1 MIGIDFLPKQD
12 ILLGVN
18 VDALNFSEENV
29 ERQVTRINLGIIFL
43 RLSIVIMH
51 K

>member
-1 MIGIDFLPKQD
+1 MIGIDFLPKQE

-18 VDALNFSEENV
+18 VDNLTLMEGEKKEA
-29 ERQVTRINLGIIFL
+29 TRISIGIIFL
-43 RLSIVIMH
+43 TISLVIMH